1 MFVFGWA
8 KRGGCADKNE
18 VFSILYPNASVRLQ
32 APSPGKKSERLF
44 MSDYTVSPEAIRGV
58 AAQVS
63 AGASEIDAQR
73 ATLLAQIQ
81 GLGDS
86 WQGTASAALQTLYT
100 QWDTEVRALHDTLT
114 QIGQTMQSAAGTYE
128 STESSVRGSFS

>member
-1 MFVFGWA
+1 
-8 KRGGCADKNE
+8 
-18 VFSILYPNASVRLQ
+18 
-32 APSPGKKSERLF
+32 
-44 MSDYTVSPEAIRGV
+44 MSDYSVSPEAIRGV

-86 WQGTASAALQTLYT
+86 WQGSASAALQALYT
-100 QWDTEVRALHDTLT
+100 KWDADVRALHDTLT
-114 QIGQTMQSAAGTYE
+114 QIGQTMQTAATNYE
-128 STESSVRGSFS
+128 STESAVRGSFS